1 MKRNLFKERNKQKSE
16 AIYNLH
22 FLKDITVD
30 AFESHK
36 IELKG
41 MIIIWKLVKTLK
53 TSYCL

>member
-30 AFESHK
+30 AFKSHK

-41 MIIIWKLVKTLK
+41 MIVIWKLVKTLK
-53 TSYCL
+53 TSYSL